1 MSKHTVFAFVGGD
14 RRQVYVMLG
23 LARDG
28 FEVRVAGLS
37 AEELSGAENITVC
50 GDPQR
55 AISGADCIVLPVP
68 YSSVLSAQNINTPLY
83 DKEIRLGELFAV
95 GQELDG
101 KLILAGRADE
111 RLLAMARLG
120 GARVVDYMERE
131 ELAVLNAIPTAEGA
145 VKIAIE
151 ELPITLHGSNCL
163 VTGFGRV
170 GKVLCAAL
178 KGLGARVTAAVRKKS
193 DLAYI
198 KAFGYDGADIM
209 QPIPEAEKFDVIF
222 NTVPK
227 LIIDEIFLSAL
238 RTDCLIIDLASKPGG
253 VDFEAARR
261 MGRSVIWALS
271 LPGKTSPLTAGEI
284 IRDTIKNIIDEQAR

>member
-1 MSKHTVFAFVGGD
+1 MSKHTVFAFIGGD
-14 RRQVYVMLG
+14 RRQVYVIRG

-28 FEVRVAGLS
+28 FEVRAFGLNADELAGV
-37 AEELSGAENITVC
+37 ENIIIC
-50 GDPQR
+50 GDLH
-55 AISGADCIVLPVP
+55 AVVGGADCVVLPVP
-68 YSSVLSAQNINTPLY
+68 YSSPLSSQSINTPLY
-83 DKEIRLGELFAV
+83 DKEIRLDDFFSG

-111 RLLAMARLG
+111 RLRAMAGLS
-120 GARVVDYMERE
+120 GARVIDYMERE

-145 VKIAIE
+145 VKIAME

-170 GKVLCAAL
+170 GKVLCETL
-178 KGLGARVTAAVRKKS
+178 KGLGARVTAAARKKS

-198 KAFGYDGADIM
+198 KAFGYEGANITE
-209 QPIPEAEKFDVIF
+209 PLSEPGKYDVIF

-227 LIIDEIFLSAL
+227 LIIDENFLASVKPS
-238 RTDCLIIDLASKPGG
+238 CLIIDLASRPGG

-271 LPGKTSPLTAGEI
+271 IPGKTSPLTAGEI